1 MSDFNDFKPAFPLP
15 MSFKI
20 QDGKYGMQ
28 LGIFIPTESI
38 THVIDHLQN
47 LVNTKSSS
55 GSVYLG
61 KDKGTLKTNGVYLN
75 AKVLDGEY
83 GQYGQIN
90 PLKIENAPS
99 TDDLPF

>member
-1 MSDFNDFKPAFPLP
+1 MTDFKNFKPALPLP

-20 QDGKYGMQ
+20 QDGQYGLQ
-28 LGIFIPTESI
+28 LGIFIPSEDI
-38 THVIDHLQN
+38 THLIDHLKN
-47 LVNTKSSS
+47 LVNTKTTS
-55 GSVYLG
+55 GTVYLG

-90 PLKIENAPS
+90 PQKIENAPN
-99 TDDLPF
+99 TNELPF

>member
-1 MSDFNDFKPAFPLP
+1 MADFNDFKPALPLP
-15 MSFKI
+15 MSFII

-28 LGIFIPTESI
+28 LSIFIPTESI

-55 GSVYLG
+55 GTVYLG
-61 KDKGTLKTNGVYLN
+61 KDKGNLKTNGVYLN

-90 PLKIENAPS
+90 PQKIENAPN
-99 TDDLPF
+99 TDELPF